1 MSKIQ
6 RLHKVILAVSVL
18 LLAACNN
25 GPKPEAI
32 AEEFLN
38 AYLSTDYEKAA
49 SFCTPDLSQDLM
61 KALEQA
67 EALNEEIKAKIKKH
81 THNYK
86 PQIDSLSHNKGKDT
100 VKIYYSIINS
110 TNSGIANT
118 TAENPATAAPEASNA
133 TASNQAVSATQI
145 ISSTLTVVKAEEGWK
160 VNTLNN

>member
-1 MSKIQ
+1 M
-6 RLHKVILAVSVL
+6 RRFFLCAAILAATMFTS
-18 LLAACNN
+18 CNS

-49 SFCTPDLSQDLM
+49 SFCSPTLSQDLM

-81 THNYK
+81 TPNFK
-86 PQIDSLSHNKGKDT
+86 PQIDSLSRNKSKDT
-100 VKIYYSIINS
+100 VKVYYSIINS
-110 TNSGIANT
+110 TPGNT
-118 TAENPATAAPEASNA
+118 ASATAENPATGASDASNA
-133 TASNQAVSATQI
+133 AASNNAIFAAQI